1 MQGMNTTSLSISNLP
16 PELQNKNYPTNK
28 IPKFSYPFIHPNAT
42 AFGNI
47 FFGNSISLW
56 PGSVVRADMNSIHIG
71 NYVNIQDNC
80 TLHTD
85 SRSPISIGDYTLV
98 GHNAVLH
105 GCTIGKGVL
114 IGIGS
119 IILDKAIIGDGAQIT
134 AGCMIRGNTK
144 IPPKALV
151 VSNGGDIK
159 IYEKKAKPEFT
170 IAGCI
175 EYAHLSVRYIHEVFG
190 PFSEEEETLF
200 IKQAKD
206 IMKEIWD

>member
-1 MQGMNTTSLSISNLP
+1 MITSLSLSNLP
-16 PELQNKNYPTNK
+16 PEYHSPNYSRHT
-28 IPKFSYPFIHPNAT
+28 IPLFSNPFIHPQAT
-42 AFGNI
+42 VFGKI
-47 FFGNSISLW
+47 HFGNSVSLW
-56 PGSVVRADMNSIHIG
+56 PGSVVRADMNTIHLG

-105 GCTIGKGVL
+105 GCLIGKGVL

-119 IILDKAIIGDGAQIT
+119 IVLDKAIIGDGAQIT

-144 IPPKALV
+144 IPPFSLV
-151 VSNGGDIK
+151 VSKGGDIK
-159 IYEKKAKPEFT
+159 IYERKSKPEFT

-175 EYAHLSVRYIHEVFG
+175 EYAHLSVRYLHNQFE
-190 PFSEEEETLF
+190 PFTEDEESLF
-200 IKQAKD
+200 LKQAND
-206 IMKEIWD
+206 IKKGLF